1 MLSWREFKES
11 MREGELGQVGATWV
25 AHSLYHLRNYMMFYP
40 ILWYLHWSW
49 VWKLRCVY
57 GTLCILKMTNLSL
70 ALGRLFGSY
79 MARRDESA
87 VASNHCQRTED
98 DGGRLRVSELGFW
111 SDCAMRL
118 FWGWWI
124 DWFLDI
130 WVYNSWVQLWNYSS
144 SIYPNY
150 PNMQLPG

>member
-1 MLSWREFKES
+1 
-11 MREGELGQVGATWV
+11 
-25 AHSLYHLRNYMMFYP
+25 
-40 ILWYLHWSW
+40 
-49 VWKLRCVY
+49 
-57 GTLCILKMTNLSL
+57 
-70 ALGRLFGSY
+70 
-79 MARRDESA
+79 
-87 VASNHCQRTED
+87 
-98 DGGRLRVSELGFW
+98 
-111 SDCAMRL
+111 MRL